1 MDGLRSVTYSE
12 TGTVSPYV
20 VKDVKNPNPN
30 PLGLELNKRIDDTSR
45 IAQMLVD
52 KPGLKFA
59 GNQALLNAS
68 EIARKTKAAAD
79 KKRNQKG
86 GATNA
91 GVLLAGAQGGLDATI
106 VAAGQVLKIVGSTL
120 AQVPVNGTGTHFVR
134 GFTPDTY
141 IKSGDPNGLLG
152 FLGFDGE
159 SGATRAL
166 QGAKIIP
173 DGNPQEG
180 LESFPIDD
188 TYRISRNNPDNPKEL
203 GLGDT
208 SKNKYKNTPK
218 LEQSLF
224 SGKYTFTHN
233 DDYVNIQGDPSVIV
247 KAGGTIG
254 QDNTGQSDYKPL
266 HESNL
271 QTSSSIFSNTTVTKT
286 LDKSVSISSL
296 EELNGGT
303 ANTERTTT
311 LIDYRKLKEKGYR
324 SNTYSFN
331 YSGEGS
337 DKVIK
342 ETRVGLGN
350 QGKKKGKIANYTDT
364 DEDRQDKVNSLDVKK
379 DIPSPQADPD
389 FVQLSFEIITPE
401 NTYFIQFRAFLETFS
416 DTFSAEWGTTKYIGR
431 AEDFYTYNGFSRQV
445 SIGFKIAA
453 ATRSEMLPIYNKINT
468 LASVTALTYGGTES
482 KFMRGTIARVT
493 VGDYLYNVPGIID
506 SVAYSWQKEY
516 PWEINAPLPTSGK
529 EDTMPVLPHILDC
542 SLSFKPIHDF
552 VPESGLTTFISN
564 KPKKVKEVSKLEP
577 IVNALA
583 NIKASDLIF

>member
-1 MDGLRSVTYSE
+1 MGIIQNFNNGLMDGLRSVTYSE

-141 IKSGDPNGLLG
+141 LKSGDPSGLLG
-152 FLGFDGE
+152 FLGAGVKEGAPLALNGE
-159 SGATRAL
+159 T
-166 QGAKIIP
+166 IIP
-173 DGNPQEG
+173 D
-180 LESFPIDD
+180 
-188 TYRISRNNPDNPKEL
+188 
-203 GLGDT
+203 
-208 SKNKYKNTPK
+208 
-218 LEQSLF
+218 
-224 SGKYTFTHN
+224 
-233 DDYVNIQGDPSVIV
+233 
-247 KAGGTIG
+247 
-254 QDNTGQSDYKPL
+254 NTGLSGYKPL

-271 QTSSSIFSNTTVTKT
+271 EARQENADKNSRFSLGNGLYKYPNGYRNSDLLSDNKVSIKDSITSDESTTV
-286 LDKSVSISSL
+286 
-296 EELNGGT
+296 
-303 ANTERTTT
+303 ERTTQ
-311 LIDYRKLKEKGYR
+311 LIDYRKLEGRNYR
-324 SNTYSFN
+324 TNTYSFN
-331 YSGEGS
+331 YSGAGS

-350 QGKKKGKIANYTDT
+350 QGTKKSRVDYTVVGEGSVDT
-364 DEDRQDKVNSLDVKK
+364 VNF
-379 DIPSPQADPD
+379 SPVASGSTSPEVSPD
-389 FVQLSFEIITPE
+389 FVQLSFDIITPE
-401 NTYFIQFRAFLETFS
+401 DTYFIQFRAFLETFS
-416 DTFSAEWGTTKYIGR
+416 DAFTANWETAKYIGR

-445 SIGFKIAA
+445 QIGFKIAA

-468 LASVTALTYGGTES
+468 LASVTAPTYGGTES
-482 KFMRGTIARVT
+482 SFMRGTIARVT

-516 PWEINAPLPTSGK
+516 PWEINAIKPDGE

-542 SLSFKPIHDF
+542 SLNFKPIHDF

-564 KPKKVKEVSKLEP
+564 
-577 IVNALA
+577 NR
-583 NIKASDLIF
+583 IKSIS

>member
-1 MDGLRSVTYSE
+1 MDALRSITYPE
-12 TGTVSPYV
+12 RGTVSPYV
-20 VKDVKNPNPN
+20 VKDIKNPNPN

-45 IAQMLVD
+45 IAQMLID
-52 KPGLKFA
+52 KPGLKWI
-59 GNQALLNAS
+59 GNQTLLSQAELAS
-68 EIARKTKAAAD
+68 KAKAAAD
-79 KKRNQKG
+79 GKKTGVG
-86 GATNA
+86 GA
-91 GVLLAGAQGGLDATI
+91 LAGFAA
-106 VAAGQVLKIVGSTL
+106 AAGQVLKIVGSTL

-152 FLGFDGE
+152 FLGLDGE
-159 SGATRAL
+159 SGAPKAL
-166 QGAKIIP
+166 NGETIIP
-173 DGNPQEG
+173 D
-180 LESFPIDD
+180 
-188 TYRISRNNPDNPKEL
+188 
-203 GLGDT
+203 
-208 SKNKYKNTPK
+208 
-218 LEQSLF
+218 
-224 SGKYTFTHN
+224 
-233 DDYVNIQGDPSVIV
+233 
-247 KAGGTIG
+247 
-254 QDNTGQSDYKPL
+254 NTGLSGYKPL

-271 QTSSSIFSNTTVTKT
+271 EARQENADKNSRFSLGNGLYKYPNGYRNSDLLSDNKVSIKDSITSDESTTV
-286 LDKSVSISSL
+286 
-296 EELNGGT
+296 
-303 ANTERTTT
+303 ERTTQ
-311 LIDYRKLKEKGYR
+311 LIDYRKLEGRNYR
-324 SNTYSFN
+324 TNTYSFN
-331 YSGEGS
+331 YSGAGS

-468 LASVTALTYGGTES
+468 LASVTTPTYGGTES
-482 KFMRGTIARVT
+482 KLMRGTIARVT

-542 SLSFKPIHDF
+542 SLNFKPIHDF

-564 KPKKVKEVSKLEP
+564 NREKS
-577 IVNALA
+577 I
-583 NIKASDLIF
+583 S

>member
-45 IAQMLVD
+45 IAQMLID
-52 KPGLKFA
+52 KPGLKWI
-59 GNQALLNAS
+59 GNQTLLSQAELAS
-68 EIARKTKAAAD
+68 KAKAAAD
-79 KKRNQKG
+79 GKKTGVG
-86 GATNA
+86 GA
-91 GVLLAGAQGGLDATI
+91 LAGFAA
-106 VAAGQVLKIVGSTL
+106 AAGQVLKIVGSTL

-152 FLGFDGE
+152 FLGLDGE
-159 SGATRAL
+159 SGAPKAL
-166 QGAKIIP
+166 NGETIIP
-173 DGNPQEG
+173 
-180 LESFPIDD
+180 
-188 TYRISRNNPDNPKEL
+188 
-203 GLGDT
+203 
-208 SKNKYKNTPK
+208 
-218 LEQSLF
+218 
-224 SGKYTFTHN
+224 
-233 DDYVNIQGDPSVIV
+233 
-247 KAGGTIG
+247 
-254 QDNTGQSDYKPL
+254 DNTGQSGYSPLVKSDLEARQENADKNSRFSLGNGLYKYPNGYRNSDL
-266 HESNL
+266 LSDNKVSIKDSITSDES
-271 QTSSSIFSNTTVTKT
+271 TTV
-286 LDKSVSISSL
+286 
-296 EELNGGT
+296 
-303 ANTERTTT
+303 ERTTQ
-311 LIDYRKLKEKGYR
+311 LIDYRKLEGRNYR
-324 SNTYSFN
+324 TNTYSFN
-331 YSGEGS
+331 YSGAGS

-416 DTFSAEWGTTKYIGR
+416 DAFTANWETAKYIGR

-445 SIGFKIAA
+445 QIGFKIAA

-468 LASVTALTYGGTES
+468 LASVTAPTYGGTGS
-482 KFMRGTIARVT
+482 SFMRGTIARVT

-516 PWEINAPLPTSGK
+516 PWEINAPLPSGSN
-529 EDTMPVLPHILDC
+529 DTMPMPVLPHILDC
-542 SLSFKPIHDF
+542 SLNFKPIHDF

-564 KPKKVKEVSKLEP
+564 
-577 IVNALA
+577 NR
-583 NIKASDLIF
+583 IKSIS

>member
-350 QGKKKGKIANYTDT
+350 QGKKKSRVDYTVVGEGSVDT
-364 DEDRQDKVNSLDVKK
+364 VNF
-379 DIPSPQADPD
+379 SPVASGSTSPEVSPD
-389 FVQLSFEIITPE
+389 FVQLSFDIITPE
-401 NTYFIQFRAFLETFS
+401 DTYFIQFRAFLETFS
-416 DTFSAEWGTTKYIGR
+416 DAFTANWETAKYIGR

-445 SIGFKIAA
+445 QIGFKIAA

-468 LASVTALTYGGTES
+468 LASVTAPTYGGTES
-482 KFMRGTIARVT
+482 SFMRGTIARVT

-516 PWEINAPLPTSGK
+516 PWEINAIKPDGE

-542 SLSFKPIHDF
+542 SLNFKPIHDF

-564 KPKKVKEVSKLEP
+564 
-577 IVNALA
+577 NR
-583 NIKASDLIF
+583 IKSIS